1 MRNAPAWPEGKF
13 RQISTKSL
21 KPALEENQ
29 KCYYY
34 VNKHKNRLF
43 FNIMILLFTLSK
55 AQETIAANMRNRR
68 LATGL
73 TQRGLAKRSGVNLA
87 TLRKFEQK
95 GVISL
100 ESFLKLTMV
109 LDALESVVKATEPPT
124 LAYSS
129 IDEVLEAER
138 KKPSRKKGWR
148 E

>member
-1 MRNAPAWPEGKF
+1 M
-13 RQISTKSL
+13 
-21 KPALEENQ
+21 
-29 KCYYY
+29 
-34 VNKHKNRLF
+34 V
-43 FNIMILLFTLSK
+43 LLFTLSK
-55 AQETIAANMRNRR
+55 AQEGIAENMRGRR

-73 TQRGLAKRSGVNLA
+73 TQPGLAKRAGVSLA

-100 ESFLKLTMV
+100 KSFLRLAMV
-109 LDALESVVKATEPPT
+109 LDALEGVVRATEPPAP
-124 LAYSS
+124 AYSS

>member
-1 MRNAPAWPEGKF
+1 MRSAPAWPEGKF

-29 KCYYY
+29 KYYYY
-34 VNKHKNRLF
+34 VNKYKNRLF

-73 TQRGLAKRSGVNLA
+73 TQQGLAKRSGVSLA

-109 LDALESVVKATEPPT
+109 LDALDGVVKATEPPAPT
-124 LAYSS
+124 YSS
-129 IDEVLEAER
+129 IDEVLESKR
-138 KKPSRKKGWR
+138 KRPSRKKGWR